1 MAKISEGP
9 IIDDGHGLILEGRYL
24 VQVDQPL
31 SELSRPD
38 AQACMVKD
46 KQDPDADLYAL
57 LTPPDT
63 FVRHDMVAVLQEKP
77 LKRMRG
83 PQASGVL
90 RLSNGKHVGA
100 IVFNHRSARPVLQGT
115 AKVRETDLM
124 STIVPGLV
132 PAMMELQ
139 QRGLVHRSIRPD
151 TILLTRGGDILLDQ
165 CLVGLPGMYQPP
177 AFEPIGI
184 QLAQQT
190 GRGDGLSCDDVFA
203 FAVSVFQ
210 MLTGEQPAKGIKP
223 NELYAQRVLR
233 GSYDVLLKRR
243 KFATAIQVMF
253 AGSLRDEDDRRWSHD
268 DLNRWMNGI
277 FDMPRPSGGGRR
289 ATRPFIFRDAEY
301 FSPQLLAQAMQKNP
315 EDAVALILNGRVEK
329 WLRNVLVDEAGADI
343 VRRGLELVS
352 QAKSVTM
359 EEKADLV
366 CRSVLALDP
375 GGPIRY
381 RSVNCTA
388 SGLAGGLWHAFTG
401 NDANWR
407 DDFARLLGS
416 SLLDEWLRVGGRA
429 VRAGLPA
436 NVLTRI
442 RAVAKESGRIGF
454 GVERV
459 LYELL
464 QRQPCLGPE
473 VMSEMPR
480 TPGELMSALDRKLS
494 DDADAD
500 FTLAQHSAAF
510 LAAHDRR
517 LERSLRT
524 IPSSDKGIEGL
535 IRAARFMAELQ
546 EMHHRTPVPGI
557 TRAFAS
563 ALGPVTR
570 TLQSRVRR
578 MVVEK
583 KIESLVKRGDLSA
596 LLAELDL
603 LRTLDQDKAEFEHAV
618 AQYNHLEHVIAQLSE
633 FGPGQRA
640 LAMHRGYRYA
650 QMFSLSVCFLTVF
663 YFSMEAIL

>member
-1 MAKISEGP
+1 MAKISEGT

-24 VQVDQPL
+24 IQVDQPL
-31 SELSRPD
+31 SDLSRPD
-38 AQACMVKD
+38 AQACAVKD
-46 KQDPDADLYAL
+46 KQDPDADLFAL

-63 FVRHDMVAVLQEKP
+63 FVRHDMLAVLQEKP

-83 PQASGVL
+83 PKASGIL
-90 RLSNGKHVGA
+90 RLKNGKHVGA
-100 IVFNHRSARPVLQGT
+100 IVFDHRSARPILQVT
-115 AKVRETDLM
+115 PKVREADLM
-124 STIVPGLV
+124 STIIPGLV
-132 PAMMELQ
+132 PAMIELQ
-139 QRGLVHRSIRPD
+139 QRGLVHRSIRPE
-151 TILLTRGGDILLDQ
+151 TILLTLGGDILLDQ

-190 GRGDGLSCDDVFA
+190 GRGDGLSGDDVFA
-203 FAVSVFQ
+203 FAVTVFQ
-210 MLTGEQPAKGIKP
+210 LLTGEQPAKGIKP
-223 NELYAQRVLR
+223 NDLYAQRVLR

-253 AGSLRDEDDRRWSHD
+253 AGSLRDEDDRRWTHD

-289 ATRPFIFRDAEY
+289 ATRPFIFRDGEY
-301 FSPQLLAQAMQKNP
+301 FAPQLLAQAMQKNP
-315 EDAVALILNGRVEK
+315 EDAATLILNGRLEK
-329 WLRNVLVDEAGADI
+329 WLRNVLVDETGADI
-343 VRRGLELVS
+343 IRRGLELVI
-352 QAKSVTM
+352 QPKSATR

-366 CRSVLALDP
+366 CRSILALDP

-388 SGLAGGLWHAFTG
+388 SGLAGGLWHAFISNEQG
-401 NDANWR
+401 WC

-436 NVLTRI
+436 NILTRI
-442 RAVAKESGRIGF
+442 RSVAKESSRVGF
-454 GVERV
+454 GIERV

-464 QRQPCLGPE
+464 QRQPCLGAE

-480 TPGELMSALDRKLS
+480 TPGELMAALDRKHS

-500 FTLAQHSAAF
+500 FGLAIHSAAF

-517 LERSLRT
+517 LERSLRS
-524 IPSSDKGIEGL
+524 IPGGDKGIDGL

-557 TRAFAS
+557 TRAFAK
-563 ALGPVTR
+563 ALGPVTKS
-570 TLQSRVRR
+570 LQSRVRR

-583 KIESLVKRGDLSA
+583 KVESFVKRGDLSA
-596 LLAELDL
+596 LLAELDML
-603 LRTLDQDKAEFEHAV
+603 KTLDQDRIEFENAV

-633 FGPGQRA
+633 FGPRQRA

-650 QMFSLSVCFLTVF
+650 QMFSLSVSFLTVF

>member
-9 IIDDGHGLILEGRYL
+9 IIDDGHGLILEGRFL
-24 VQVDQPL
+24 IQVDQPL

-63 FVRHDMVAVLQEKP
+63 FVRNDMLAVLQEKP
-77 LKRMRG
+77 LKRMRC
-83 PQASGVL
+83 PQASGIL
-90 RLSNGKHVGA
+90 RLGNGKHVGA
-100 IVFNHRSARPVLQGT
+100 IVFNHRSAQPILKGT
-115 AKVRETDLM
+115 AKVREADLM
-124 STIVPGLV
+124 TAIVPGLV
-132 PAMMELQ
+132 PAMTEMQ
-139 QRGLVHRSIRPD
+139 QRGMVHRSIRPA
-151 TILLTRGGDILLDQ
+151 TILVTRGGDILLDQ
-165 CLVGLPGMYQPP
+165 CLVGLPGIHQPP

-184 QLAQQT
+184 QLAQPT
-190 GRGDGLSCDDVFA
+190 GRGDGLSGDDVFA

-210 MLTGEQPAKGIKP
+210 MLTGEDPARSVKP
-223 NELYAQRVLR
+223 NDLYMQRILR

-253 AGSLRDEDDRRWSHD
+253 AGCLRDEEDRRWSHD

-289 ATRPFIFRDAEY
+289 ATRPFIFRDAEF

-315 EDAVALILNGRVEK
+315 EDAVGLILNGRVEK
-329 WLRNVLVDEAGADI
+329 WLRNVLVDEPGADI

-352 QAKSVTM
+352 QLKSVTT
-359 EEKADLV
+359 EEKSDLV
-366 CRSVLALDP
+366 CRAILALDP

-381 RSVNCTA
+381 RSINCTA
-388 SGLAGGLWHAFTG
+388 SGLAGGLWHAFVT
-401 NDANWR
+401 NEASWR

-416 SLLDEWLRVGGRA
+416 SLLDEWIRVGGRS
-429 VRAGLPA
+429 VRAGLPG

-442 RAVAKESGRIGF
+442 RAVAKESNRVGF
-454 GVERV
+454 GVERT

-464 QRQPCLGPE
+464 QRQPCLGAE
-473 VMSEMPR
+473 VQSEMPR
-480 TPGELMSALDRKLS
+480 TPGELMAALDRKLS
-494 DDADAD
+494 DDAKAD
-500 FTLAQHSAAF
+500 FVLAPHSAAF

-524 IPSSDKGIEGL
+524 IPSGDKGIEGL
-535 IRAARFMAELQ
+535 IRAARFMAEVQ
-546 EMHHRTPVPGI
+546 EIHYRRPVPGI
-557 TRAFAS
+557 TRAFAA
-563 ALGPVTR
+563 ALGPVTK

-603 LRTLDQDKAEFEHAV
+603 LKTLDQDKAEFEHAV
-618 AQYNHLEHVIAQLSE
+618 ARYNHLEHVIAQLSE

-640 LAMHRGYRYA
+640 LAMQRGYRYA